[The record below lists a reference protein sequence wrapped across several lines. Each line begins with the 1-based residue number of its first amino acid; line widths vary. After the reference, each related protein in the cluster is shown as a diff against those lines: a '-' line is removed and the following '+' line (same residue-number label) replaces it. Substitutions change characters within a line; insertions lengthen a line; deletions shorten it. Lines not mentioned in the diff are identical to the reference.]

1 MILAAYK
8 LTIAVA
14 ALITLFTIRDTDWEE
29 RMGVEGDADSRS
41 GR

>member
-14 ALITLFTIRDTDWEE
+14 ALITLFTIPDPKLNK
-29 RMGVEGDADSRS
+29 RMDEMK
-41 GR
+41 

>member
-8 LTIAVA
+8 LTIVIA

-29 RMGVEGDADSRS
+29 QMEVEGDADSRS
-41 GR
+41 GC

>member
-8 LTIAVA
+8 LTIAIA

-29 RMGVEGDADSRS
+29 RMEVEGDADSRS

>member
-29 RMGVEGDADSRS
+29 RMEGEADAD
-41 GR
+41 